1 MSCYFL
7 QILSFDF
14 YGLNWSQ
21 RTHLHD
27 FRNVFSLS
35 ALIMLSFSRNSLT
48 NLLKTSWLITLDGS
62 EGNLLFLFLCFAFD
76 FIGYGKSS
84 IAYEISLFWLL
95 STLCVSRKI
104 SHNNVFF
111 PLTLRIL
118 F

>member
-1 MSCYFL
+1 
-7 QILSFDF
+7 
-14 YGLNWSQ
+14 
-21 RTHLHD
+21 
-27 FRNVFSLS
+27 
-35 ALIMLSFSRNSLT
+35 MLSFSKNSLT

-104 SHNNVFF
+104 SHNNVF
-111 PLTLRIL
+111 PPYLEDTLLT
-118 F
+118 